1 MEIALDMLFAQIMK
15 DAEFSALQD
24 RIKRF
29 GRIVV
34 RIATNKFFLRVIDP
48 VMTSIVLSNS
58 AIGMEL
64 IRHQMRVFVNK
75 LVDHWHKVF
84 NPITWNWSRPNRAA
98 ALYRHQHSLLFGAA
112 TAFVFNT
119 VLKAWL
125 ATEIFFIQFHNATK
139 DSLQLRAR
147 VHHFAN
153 GMTQFPSTLLGD
165 ANPLGQE
172 HRGDTFA
179 CNPIGFG
186 AMAV

>member
-1 MEIALDMLFAQIMK
+1 MK
-15 DAEFSALQD
+15 NAEFSALQD

-58 AIGMEL
+58 AIDMEL
-64 IRHQMRVFVNK
+64 IRHQMRVFVHK
-75 LVDHWHKVF
+75 LVDYRHKVF
-84 NPITWNWSRPNRAA
+84 NAITWNRRRPNRAA
-98 ALYRHQHSLLFGAA
+98 ALHRHQHSLLFGTS
-112 TAFVFNT
+112 TAFVLNT
-119 VLKAWL
+119 MLKAWL
-125 ATEIFFIQFHNATK
+125 AAEIFFIQLHYAAEGG
-139 DSLQLRAR
+139 LQLPAR

-172 HRGDTFA
+172 HRGDAFT